1 MGVGCHPKA
10 TMVFFLKYYSYSC
23 NNTPV
28 KTLFSL
34 LFLLLILYSLSC
46 KGQSVGAIDSATG
59 FKNLANLSVNVD
71 KKDVTLPNII
81 SLLNTPARNCIPG
94 GCTATPV
101 TLLSFE
107 GRRTDVNT
115 VFLKWKTTNELNS
128 RGFDVERSLGNPSQ
142 FMKVAFVPALA
153 DVSLIKNY
161 ELTDPNS
168 FAGTSYYRL
177 KQIDIDS
184 QFSYSK
190 TISINN
196 NGAQE
201 SLTLYPNPTRSLLY
215 LKIVSQRSGNEK
227 ILLYDTNGKVVNL
240 QTGFIQRGSNLLQM
254 NVSSLAKGMYFI
266 RLCTGADTLL
276 VGSFTKE

>member
-1 MGVGCHPKA
+1 MGCNPKA
-10 TMVFFLKYYSYSC
+10 IMVFFLKYYSYSC

-34 LFLLLILYSLSC
+34 LFLLLILLYNLSC
-46 KGQSVGAIDSATG
+46 KGQSVGTIDSATG
-59 FKNLANLSVNVD
+59 FNNLSLLTINVD
-71 KKDVTLPNII
+71 KKDIRLPNIT

-94 GCTATPV
+94 GCNATPV

-128 RGFDVERSLGNPSQ
+128 RGFDVERSLGNASQ

-153 DVSLIKNY
+153 NGSLIKNY

-190 TISINN
+190 TIAIENK
-196 NGAQE
+196 GVQE
-201 SLTLYPNPTRSLLY
+201 SLTVYPNPARSLLY
-215 LKIVSQRSGNEK
+215 LKIVSQSSGNER
-227 ILLYDTNGKVVNL
+227 ILLYDANGKVVNL
-240 QTGFIQRGSNLLQM
+240 QAAFIQKGSNLLQM
-254 NVSSLAKGMYFI
+254 NVSSLAKSMYFI
-266 RLCTGADTLL
+266 RLCTGAGTLL